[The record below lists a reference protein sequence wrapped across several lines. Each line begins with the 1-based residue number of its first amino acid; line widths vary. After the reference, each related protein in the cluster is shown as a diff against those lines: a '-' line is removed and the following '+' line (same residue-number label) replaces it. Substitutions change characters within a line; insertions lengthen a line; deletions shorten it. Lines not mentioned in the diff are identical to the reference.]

1 MEFIS
6 QRMVII
12 LFFLCLI
19 ILFSIILS
27 CESSQA
33 SFSSLPDIPSAS
45 LFQLHNNRNYPL
57 PVNPPPL
64 PPAAPSLQLPP
75 TYSMQDS
82 LRRNATTASN
92 RTMTRVCVSFLIHFS
107 GYFTNYISFQFTITI
122 TVTNAITNAIT
133 INSSTKYTSSTTSDS
148 SSDYSSTTTYILLFF
163 SYQ

>member
-33 SFSSLPDIPSAS
+33 SFSTLPDIPSAS

-82 LRRNATTASN
+82 LRRNATIASN
-92 RTMTRVCVSFLIHFS
+92 RTMTRVRVSFLIHFS

-122 TVTNAITNAIT
+122 T

-148 SSDYSSTTTYILLFF
+148 SSDYSTTTTYILLSF

>member
-33 SFSSLPDIPSAS
+33 SFSTLPDIPSAS

-82 LRRNATTASN
+82 LRRNATIASN
-92 RTMTRVCVSFLIHFS
+92 RTMTRVRVSFLIHFS
-107 GYFTNYISFQFTITI
+107 GYFTNYISFQFTIT
-122 TVTNAITNAIT
+122 IT

-163 SYQ
+163 SY